1 MTVAQNV
8 AFGLRRRGLA
18 KSLIL
23 KKVEEILALVELQGK
38 EQRLPNQIS
47 GGERQRVALARS
59 LVLEPKV
66 LLLDEPL
73 SALDPKLR
81 RQMRRELKDLQRR
94 VGITFLFITHD
105 QEEALSMSDRIAVIN
120 RGSIEQIGSPQDVY
134 RCPASKFVAEFLGDV
149 NWIQGVGVRPEAMKV
164 SRQPPVERSALRY
177 RCGGN
182 LQLSRKLHS
191 SADDSPKRLV
201 LPR

>member
-8 AFGLRRRGLA
+8 AFGLERRRLA
-18 KSLIL
+18 KSLTL
-23 KKVEEILALVELQGK
+23 KKVGEILALVELQGK

-81 RQMRRELKDLQRR
+81 RQMRRELKDIQRR

-120 RGSIEQIGSPQDVY
+120 RG
-134 RCPASKFVAEFLGDV
+134 
-149 NWIQGVGVRPEAMKV
+149 
-164 SRQPPVERSALRY
+164 
-177 RCGGN
+177 
-182 LQLSRKLHS
+182 HS
-191 SADDSPKRLV
+191 NRLV
-201 LPR
+201 AARCVSPSGLEIRRRIPR